1 LTPCHP
7 PVCTGAGSANAGG
20 SYVII
25 HDIMRKIEEIP
36 AYAGMTTGLI
46 FTK

>member
-1 LTPCHP
+1 MSP
-7 PVCTGAGSANAGG
+7 PVFTGAGSANAGV
-20 SYVII
+20 SYLIS

-36 AYAGMTTGLI
+36 AFAGMTPGPI